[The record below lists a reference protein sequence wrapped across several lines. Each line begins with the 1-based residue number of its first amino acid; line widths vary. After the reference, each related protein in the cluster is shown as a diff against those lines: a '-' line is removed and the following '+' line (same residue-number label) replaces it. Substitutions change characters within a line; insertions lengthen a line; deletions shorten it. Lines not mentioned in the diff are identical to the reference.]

1 MNNNGFVIYT
11 EYKDK
16 TKRLSDEQLGKLLR
30 CLFDYK
36 QTGEEPDFEDIAI
49 ATAFDFIRAD
59 IDRQNDNYEKKVA
72 AGKKGGEAKAANRKA
87 DTAEPSTAKQTVAD
101 SSKSSKTDNYNYNNN
116 KTNKEKSKEKDIAP
130 EVAVATLDAPAE
142 VKQRMQE
149 FVIMRKSIKKPMT
162 GNAVRLMYGRLQ
174 KLSKEPST
182 QCEIL
187 EQSIRHSWQDV
198 YELKDEKP
206 RSGTN
211 KFNNIIQHDWNMDEL
226 ERKLLGV

>member
-1 MNNNGFVIYT
+1 MTDGFVFYRSFAEALEEIPAEQFKT
-11 EYKDK
+11 IVLALSEYALD
-16 TKRLSDEQLGKLLR
+16 GV
-30 CLFDYK
+30 
-36 QTGEEPDFEDIAI
+36 EPDNLDAVSKALF
-49 ATAFDFIRAD
+49 TLMKPQ
-59 IDRQNDNYEKKVA
+59 IDANAKRRE
-72 AGKKGGEAKAANRKA
+72 AGRKGGEAN
-87 DTAEPSTAKQTVAD
+87 AKQIEANQKQNEATPKQTEAKDKVKD
-101 SSKSSKTDNYNYNNN
+101 
-116 KTNKEKSKEKDIAP
+116 KEKVKEKVKEKEKDIAP

-142 VKQRMQE
+142 VKQRMHE
-149 FVIMRKSIKKPMT
+149 FVIMRKSIKKQMT

-174 KLSKEPST
+174 KLSKEPTT

>member
-1 MNNNGFVIYT
+1 MTDGFVFYRSFAEALKEIPA
-11 EYKDK
+11 EQFKDIVMA
-16 TKRLSDEQLGKLLR
+16 LSSYALDGV
-30 CLFDYK
+30 
-36 QTGEEPDFEDIAI
+36 EPDNLEAVSKALF
-49 ATAFDFIRAD
+49 TLMKPQ
-59 IDRQNDNYEKKVA
+59 IDANAKRRE
-72 AGKKGGEAKAANRKA
+72 AGRKGGEAN
-87 DTAEPSTAKQTVAD
+87 AKQIEANQKQNEATPKQTEAKDKVKD
-101 SSKSSKTDNYNYNNN
+101 KD
-116 KTNKEKSKEKDIAP
+116 KEKVKEKVKEKEKDIAP

-198 YELKDEKP
+198 YALKEENA

-211 KFNNIIQHDWNMDEL
+211 KFNNIIQHDWDMDDL

>member
-1 MNNNGFVIYT
+1 MTDGFVFYRSFAEALKEIPA
-11 EYKDK
+11 EQFKDIVMA
-16 TKRLSDEQLGKLLR
+16 LSSYALDGV
-30 CLFDYK
+30 
-36 QTGEEPDFEDIAI
+36 EPDNLEAVSKALF
-49 ATAFDFIRAD
+49 TLMKPQ
-59 IDRQNDNYEKKVA
+59 IDANAKRRE
-72 AGKKGGEAKAANRKA
+72 AGRKGGEAN
-87 DTAEPSTAKQTVAD
+87 AKQIEANQKQNEAKDKVKD
-101 SSKSSKTDNYNYNNN
+101 
-116 KTNKEKSKEKDIAP
+116 KEKVKEKAKEKEKDIAP
-130 EVAVATLDAPAE
+130 EVAVATLDAPDE

-174 KLSKEPST
+174 KLSKEPTT

>member
-1 MNNNGFVIYT
+1 MTDGFVFYRSFAEALKEIPA
-11 EYKDK
+11 EQFKDIVMA
-16 TKRLSDEQLGKLLR
+16 LSDYALDGV
-30 CLFDYK
+30 
-36 QTGEEPDFEDIAI
+36 EPDNLEAVSKALF
-49 ATAFDFIRAD
+49 TLMKPQ
-59 IDRQNDNYEKKVA
+59 IDANAKRRE
-72 AGKKGGEAKAANRKA
+72 AGRKGGEAN
-87 DTAEPSTAKQTVAD
+87 AKQIEANQKQNEATPKQTEAKDKVKD
-101 SSKSSKTDNYNYNNN
+101 KD
-116 KTNKEKSKEKDIAP
+116 KEKVKEKVKEKEKEKDIAP

>member
-1 MNNNGFVIYT
+1 MTDGFVFYRSFAEALKEIPA
-11 EYKDK
+11 EQFKDIVMA
-16 TKRLSDEQLGKLLR
+16 LSSYALDGV
-30 CLFDYK
+30 
-36 QTGEEPDFEDIAI
+36 EPDNLEAVSKALF
-49 ATAFDFIRAD
+49 TLMKPQ
-59 IDRQNDNYEKKVA
+59 IDANAKRRE
-72 AGKKGGEAKAANRKA
+72 AGRKGGEAN
-87 DTAEPSTAKQTVAD
+87 AKQIEASAKQNEATPKQTEAKDKVKD
-101 SSKSSKTDNYNYNNN
+101 KD
-116 KTNKEKSKEKDIAP
+116 KEKVKEKVKEKEKDIAP

-198 YELKDEKP
+198 YALKEENA

-211 KFNNIIQHDWNMDEL
+211 KFNNIIQHDWDMDDL
-226 ERKLLGV
+226 ERKLLDV